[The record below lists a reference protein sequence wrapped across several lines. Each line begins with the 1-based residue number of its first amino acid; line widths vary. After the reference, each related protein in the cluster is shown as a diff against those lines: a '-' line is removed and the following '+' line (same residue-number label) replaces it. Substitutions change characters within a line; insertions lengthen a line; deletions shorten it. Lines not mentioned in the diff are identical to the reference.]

1 MLKTLL
7 YFGLECVPMLL
18 YYVVSFRYDFHTSTA
33 IYVVATAVVVAL
45 MLFLQKRL
53 PYLSLIF
60 GFFVI
65 ASGVATIFSE
75 NPDIIIFSDTVYFLF
90 GAAVLGYSLTRRR
103 TLLEV
108 LFSPSFAITQTGWR
122 VLTWS
127 WITVFII
134 AGVTNELVRIYM
146 TPEWWIGFQFWRGC
160 AIAGISLIFIGITRR
175 HRLPEATPWGIRVL
189 S

>member
-1 MLKTLL
+1 MLKTLF
-7 YFGLECVPMLL
+7 YFGLECAPMLF
-18 YYVVSFRYDFHTSTA
+18 YYIVSYRFDFHTSTA
-33 IYVVATAVVVAL
+33 LYVVASAIVVVL

-65 ASGVATIFSE
+65 ASGVATIFTK
-75 NPDIIIFSDTVYFLF
+75 NPDIIILSDSIYFLF
-90 GAAVLGYSLTRRR
+90 GAAVLGYSLTRKR

-108 LFSPSFAITQTGWR
+108 LFSPSFAITQKGWLI
-122 VLTWS
+122 LTWS

-134 AGVTNELVRIYM
+134 AGITNELVRIYM

-160 AIAGISLIFIGITRR
+160 IITLITFGFLVITKR